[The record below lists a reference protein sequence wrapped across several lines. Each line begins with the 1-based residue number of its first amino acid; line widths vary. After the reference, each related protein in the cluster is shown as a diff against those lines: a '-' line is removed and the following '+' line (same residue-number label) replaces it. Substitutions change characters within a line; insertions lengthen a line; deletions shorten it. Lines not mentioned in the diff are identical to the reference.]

1 MKYPNII
8 FFRFKK
14 YSDIDSYL
22 INKTYNCTFNI
33 TDNPKDLNK
42 LFDSNY
48 HLLITYGDTEKEYHT
63 TILPNIVPRFK
74 NRWIHRI
81 CHWIHCVH

>member
-33 TDNPKDLNK
+33 TDNPKNIIK
-42 LFDSNY
+42 IFDSN
-48 HLLITYGDTEKEYHT
+48 
-63 TILPNIVPRFK
+63 
-74 NRWIHRI
+74 
-81 CHWIHCVH
+81 